1 MLGSSVDDGGGQNR
15 IFYAH
20 HCYSYRHNDMH
31 SYPRAFPY
39 TLPPPFP
46 HLPASPRIP
55 TSPHPP
61 LFLVQWLMANKRT
74 STVLEEEERAKA
86 QRDLKALIEQTLG
99 DVGYEAES
107 L

>member
-1 MLGSSVDDGGGQNR
+1 MR
-15 IFYAH
+15 IIAILTGTMTRIH
-20 HCYSYRHNDMH
+20 THVLSHTHTHTH
-31 SYPRAFPY
+31 SH
-39 TLPPPFP
+39 PP
-46 HLPASPRIP
+46 PRIP
-55 TSPHPP
+55 PHPP
-61 LFLVQWLMANKRT
+61 LLLVQWLMANKRT

>member
-1 MLGSSVDDGGGQNR
+1 
-15 IFYAH
+15 
-20 HCYSYRHNDMH
+20 
-31 SYPRAFPY
+31 
-39 TLPPPFP
+39 
-46 HLPASPRIP
+46 
-55 TSPHPP
+55 
-61 LFLVQWLMANKRT
+61 MANKRT